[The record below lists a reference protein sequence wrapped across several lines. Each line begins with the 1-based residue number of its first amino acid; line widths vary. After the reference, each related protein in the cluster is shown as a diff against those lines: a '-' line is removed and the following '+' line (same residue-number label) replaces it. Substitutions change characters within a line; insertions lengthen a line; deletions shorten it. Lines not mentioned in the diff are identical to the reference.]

1 MAMTRKEMISRDYT
15 LHSSIDNKWF
25 KVTQKATGDE
35 GVLLCQSKHKWHFFW
50 SRFEASASGNSPDSA
65 TNGSIGDVIGTDG
78 EERSYKRIM
87 LDAPDCYMA
96 QCDGLYRCSSQ
107 VYNA

>member
-35 GVLLCQSKHKWHFFW
+35 GVLLC
-50 SRFEASASGNSPDSA
+50 
-65 TNGSIGDVIGTDG
+65 
-78 EERSYKRIM
+78 
-87 LDAPDCYMA
+87 
-96 QCDGLYRCSSQ
+96 
-107 VYNA
+107 